1 LSGEKTEKASS
12 KKREDERKKGHL
24 FQSQDLVTA
33 GSLLC
38 FFAVL
43 KIMGPAFG
51 KSITDGMRNLLQ
63 NMPIYISSSADLKNR
78 FASVFSVIFSV
89 MFPLMVAIVV
99 ISVVVTM
106 AQTRLLI
113 TPSQLKPDFS
123 RLSPIK
129 GIKRL
134 FSLKSFVEL
143 FKSLLKIT
151 VVGLII
157 YLDIN
162 PQLQKVMLLFDT
174 SLNQSFIWT
183 ANAILDIGF
192 KASFAILLI
201 GVADY
206 FYQWWSFEK
215 EIKMTKEET
224 KEEYKQT
231 EGNPE
236 IKGRMR
242 SLQRRLARSRMMQA
256 VPSAD
261 VVIRNPTHYAV
272 AIKYEGQGQ
281 NAPVVVAKGR
291 DLVALRIVEVA
302 EKNKIYVTENVPL
315 AQALFKAVEI
325 GDEIPSEFYKAVA
338 EVLAYIYRLKK
349 AGRV

>member
-1 LSGEKTEKASS
+1 
-12 KKREDERKKGHL
+12 
-24 FQSQDLVTA
+24 
-33 GSLLC
+33 
-38 FFAVL
+38 
-43 KIMGPAFG
+43 MGPAFG

>member
-1 LSGEKTEKASS
+1 MPGEKTEKASS

-43 KIMGPAFG
+43 KMMGPAFG

-63 NMPIYISSSADLKNR
+63 NMPIYISGSADLKNR

-89 MFPLMVAIVV
+89 MFPLMVAIVA

-151 VVGLII
+151 AVGLII

-183 ANAILDIGF
+183 VNAILDIGF
-192 KASFAILLI
+192 KASFVILLI